1 MPFCDCNAPSEK
13 RRTSFIRRNPAP
25 VKAFCAPNPIFS
37 LTNATPTD
45 SLHRHFGWNSG
56 GLGRLVEMA
65 VYTELGTRELA
76 EIVDDYG
83 LAKLLAASGIAAGS
97 VNTSYLLETARGKH
111 LLRIDE
117 VKSELEVKRELDLL
131 LFLRKHGFP
140 CPQPIADRKG
150 RHHREMHGKCL
161 TLYRYVDGHT
171 VAPTRLTAA
180 QIENVGRV
188 LADLHT
194 IGKSYKKGIDNRF
207 SYDRVAD
214 LYAQVR
220 DRLPTYFKRIVR
232 TLDDEVD
239 YLQGY
244 LENKLPKGVIHGD
257 LFDDNVIFKG
267 DKVVAMLDFEAA
279 CRGKFVFDLATAVN
293 ALCFDGESY
302 QLKRFE
308 ALIAGYESLRALSLA
323 EWDAFPNELRFSALR
338 FTITRLHD
346 FFLNPVDARAR
357 VNKDFREFYER
368 LRILRRER
376 DGAMEGLLM
385 AMATG
390 YDYRKYQ
397 KVKALEKKGS
407 H

>member
-1 MPFCDCNAPSEK
+1 
-13 RRTSFIRRNPAP
+13 
-25 VKAFCAPNPIFS
+25 
-37 LTNATPTD
+37 
-45 SLHRHFGWNSG
+45 
-56 GLGRLVEMA
+56 MA
-65 VYTELGTRELA
+65 VYTEVDTRELA
-76 EIVDDYG
+76 EIVEDYG
-83 LAKLLAASGIAAGS
+83 LARLISASGVAAGS

-111 LLRIDE
+111 LLRVEE

-140 CPQPIADRKG
+140 CPQPLADRKG
-150 RHHREMHGKCL
+150 RHHRESSGKTL
-161 TLYRYVDGHT
+161 TLYRWVDGHT
-171 VAPTRLTAA
+171 VTPPRLTLA
-180 QIENVGRV
+180 QIENVGRL

-214 LYAQVR
+214 IYGAVR
-220 DRLPTYFKRIVR
+220 ERLPSYFKRIVR

-257 LFDDNVIFKG
+257 LFDDNILFKG
-267 DKVVAMLDFEAA
+267 DKVVGMLDFEAA
-279 CRGKFVFDLATAVN
+279 CRGKFIFDLATAVN
-293 ALCFDGESY
+293 ALCFDGEAY

-308 ALIAGYESLRALSLA
+308 ALIAGYESMRALSLA

-346 FFLNPVDARAR
+346 FFLNPMDEQAR

-376 DGAMEGLLM
+376 DGGMEGLLM

-397 KVKALEKKGS
+397 KVKALEKKGLQ
-407 H
+407 